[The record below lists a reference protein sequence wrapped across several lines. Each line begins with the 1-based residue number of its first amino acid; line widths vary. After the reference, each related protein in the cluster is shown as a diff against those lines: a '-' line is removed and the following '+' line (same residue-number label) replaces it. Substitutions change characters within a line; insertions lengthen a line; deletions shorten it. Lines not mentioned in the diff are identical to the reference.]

1 MAKINCLQSDY
12 PTMINQTD
20 FQDNS
25 YAEHGKHK
33 NTGKRDSFII
43 SGLFFFFLN
52 TKYGWSFSRVYM

>member
-52 TKYGWSFSRVYM
+52 TKYG